1 MADIK
6 IIENEYVR
14 KNQQRIIISERK
26 FGEGNDKYS
35 GENTERLG
43 ARGEKY
49 RCIDVEGEIMKD
61 IEKAFGKKTRRVDA
75 TSVHWKVGQQR
86 KVQETKQ

>member
-1 MADIK
+1 MT
-6 IIENEYVR
+6 
-14 KNQQRIIISERK
+14 SERK
-26 FGEGNDKYS
+26 FGEVEGKYIQ
-35 GENTERLG
+35 ENTERLG

-75 TSVHWKVGQQR
+75 TSVQWKVGQQR